1 MGSSRIPSKLYVTEW
16 QDPTYIGFDMSF
28 DFLGQTDIQNQDYES
43 VSQCLLMDPKEIG
56 SAVQYLYSINE
67 MQRSLYLA
75 KFIEVLRTM
84 NFYAPWHFQSI
95 TGLDKLFKIDPEKN
109 WRTGEDAV
117 ITIDMLEGFDMKTTM
132 LLDLYRKTA
141 WDSMYHRWMLPE
153 NMRQF
158 KVNITLIDYRDM
170 HKTKSL
176 VVVDPSLNAK
186 PAMFKDYQET
196 PDDVSKGKNW
206 AKDTMS
212 AAEETVKNAVR
223 QTITNLTNQV
233 MGDSDTVSISVGDYP
248 SLTLELDLC
257 EFLIIQNSPPYATNL
272 TNADAP
278 TVATQQLQFKV
289 GRVRESSSY
298 DILGIK
304 LNDKDMRTLMTAKD
318 GYTDKENPNAILL
331 GLESRIKKKAEL
343 MLNGLMLGNAY
354 GFSLTDIAGSIA
366 NAATKNLK
374 SNLQIEKSANLT
386 SNYTQHIINPGAN
399 EGLYAIEGANQL
411 AADVDIGQKT
421 KNAGLEG
428 KNITLENTV
437 PHKPKVEEN
446 ADLQFTEVTKRKFE
460 DNIGLEGPKP
470 KQESLGNVGFSGP
483 PSV

>member
-1 MGSSRIPSKLYVTEW
+1 
-16 QDPTYIGFDMSF
+16 
-28 DFLGQTDIQNQDYES
+28 
-43 VSQCLLMDPKEIG
+43 
-56 SAVQYLYSINE
+56 
-67 MQRSLYLA
+67 
-75 KFIEVLRTM
+75 
-84 NFYAPWHFQSI
+84 
-95 TGLDKLFKIDPEKN
+95 
-109 WRTGEDAV
+109 
-117 ITIDMLEGFDMKTTM
+117 
-132 LLDLYRKTA
+132 
-141 WDSMYHRWMLPE
+141 
-153 NMRQF
+153 
-158 KVNITLIDYRDM
+158 
-170 HKTKSL
+170 
-176 VVVDPSLNAK
+176 
-186 PAMFKDYQET
+186 
-196 PDDVSKGKNW
+196 
-206 AKDTMS
+206 
-212 AAEETVKNAVR
+212 
-223 QTITNLTNQV
+223 
-233 MGDSDTVSISVGDYP
+233 
-248 SLTLELDLC
+248 
-257 EFLIIQNSPPYATNL
+257 
-272 TNADAP
+272 
-278 TVATQQLQFKV
+278 LQFKV